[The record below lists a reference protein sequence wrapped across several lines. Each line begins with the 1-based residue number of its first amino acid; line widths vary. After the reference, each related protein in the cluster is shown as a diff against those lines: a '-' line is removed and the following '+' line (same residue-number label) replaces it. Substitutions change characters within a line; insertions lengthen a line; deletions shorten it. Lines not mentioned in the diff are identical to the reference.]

1 MRATIIVSVMFATA
15 SPAFGAQD
23 PLAAAKD
30 LYASAA
36 FEEALSTLSRVDEG
50 TRTPDI
56 SRHIEEYRVFCLYA
70 LGRTAEAE
78 SVAAS
83 LIRKHPLA
91 ELDEGDASPRIRAMF
106 AEIRKRLLP
115 DLIRDEYQAAKSA
128 RDKKNP
134 IEAERHL
141 LATRGMLEEAKN
153 LAVWNEGLAEL
164 AVLVDG
170 FLDLAQ
176 AAQRAR
182 VAAPSAPAPTE
193 SVPPPATAPAPTAAP
208 PARPRD
214 DSGIFTSEDRDVSPP
229 IPVRQVVPNPQ
240 RPLLDIMR
248 ASRQKGGIVEV
259 LIDET
264 GAVADVVMRES
275 INASYDRAI
284 MRAAREWKYR
294 PATKDGTAVR
304 YLKAIVITISDT
316 DQPGSAAR

>member
-115 DLIRDEYQAAKSA
+115 DLIRDEYQTAKSA